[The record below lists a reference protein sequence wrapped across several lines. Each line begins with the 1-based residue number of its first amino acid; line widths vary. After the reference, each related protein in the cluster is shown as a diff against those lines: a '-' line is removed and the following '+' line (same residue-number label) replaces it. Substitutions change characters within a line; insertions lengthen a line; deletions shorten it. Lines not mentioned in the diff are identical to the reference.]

1 MAASPPQLAEFRLEF
16 RDNGLVH
23 IVFDAPGRTMNVF
36 SEGAIVEIGRI
47 AGWLAGSEVKGALI
61 RSGKT
66 TGFCAGANLPEIWA
80 AYDTIMATPAHQRFN
95 AAFDHFFRLSLALR
109 ALETCG
115 KPVAAAVAGLAL
127 GGGGELALASHYRV
141 LTDDKYAAIG
151 LPESLVGLL
160 PGAGGTQR
168 LPRLIGVEAAM
179 PLLLEGGRL
188 RGEAAIQAGLAHK
201 LVKAG
206 EEIATAEAWLLSVP
220 APVQPWD
227 REDWVSPSPT
237 DVGAALAPVR
247 RRVLQSSLGH
257 YPALFAILDCVE
269 FGLPQSFEGGMRS
282 EMTSFTHL
290 VLRPEPRAMIQ
301 TMFLGRVDYERLE
314 RKQQLPDI
322 VAATVA
328 AVRGTL
334 DAAKADADALAAAGF
349 EAMGSVEPVRTGAH
363 AGLWIEGDDARAR
376 RALAVVRR
384 IREATAPLAL
394 GRGEEELRIADYA
407 AVRQAGYPAYLG
419 GPYAFAAAN
428 SVRDA

>member
-1 MAASPPQLAEFRLEF
+1 MIARCYP
-16 RDNGLVH
+16 
-23 IVFDAPGRTMNVF
+23 
-36 SEGAIVEIGRI
+36 RI
-47 AGWLAGSEVKGALI
+47 AG
-61 RSGKT
+61 
-66 TGFCAGANLPEIWA
+66 A
-80 AYDTIMATPAHQRFN
+80 A
-95 AAFDHFFRLSLALR
+95 LAL
-109 ALETCG
+109 
-115 KPVAAAVAGLAL
+115 PGLL
-127 GGGGELALASHYRV
+127 LASSAMAEGPA
-141 LTDDKYAAIG
+141 DGGDAADIKVVGHVDPEG
-151 LPESLVGLL
+151 LLPDQSAPRAVSAISADFITKQAPTLNAFQLVGLL

-328 AVRGTL
+328 AVRDTL